1 MSKEESALS
10 KFVINVPVAT
20 VWTSYDSAR
29 KLDEK
34 AISNPT
40 DISSWL
46 DLLNFETRLELCDA
60 NLIQSQ
66 LLYGQ
71 EVLVLE
77 EKENYYHIIA
87 LTQGS
92 SKDDR
97 GYPGWVPKCQITE
110 VTDWKLDSQVVV
122 VTSNLTTLFS
132 TEDKEL
138 LELSFQTILPV
149 VDKGEEKVKV
159 QLPDG
164 SVGLL
169 GTDNTSVYEGL
180 ASIPK
185 GSGADIVR
193 TGERFLGL
201 PYLWGGMSGYGMDCS
216 GFSYTMCK
224 ANGYIIPR
232 DAHDQAKEGEN
243 VELDALEP
251 GDLLFFAYEEG
262 KGKIHHVGIYHGEG
276 KLLHSPKTGRDIEIL
291 PMENTIYEKELCAAR
306 RYWQKDGE

>member
-1 MSKEESALS
+1 MSKY
-10 KFVINVPVAT
+10 VINVPVAT
-20 VWTSYDSAR
+20 IWTSYDSAR
-29 KLDEK
+29 VLDEK
-34 AISNPT
+34 ATTNPT
-40 DISSWL
+40 GIRSWL
-46 DLLNFETRLELCDA
+46 ESLNFETRLELCDA

-77 EKENYYHIIA
+77 EKEDYYHIIA

-97 GYPGWVPKCQITE
+97 GYPGWVPKCQ
-110 VTDWKLDSQVVV
+110 VTKAADWRLNNGPVAV
-122 VTSNLTTLFS
+122 VTSKFAPLFS
-132 TEDKEL
+132 TEGKEL

-149 VDKGEEKVKV
+149 VEIGKEKVEV
-159 QLPDG
+159 HLPDG
-164 SVGLL
+164 TLGLL
-169 GTDNTSVYEGL
+169 NPADTSVYDDL
-180 ASIPK
+180 TSIPK
-185 GSGADIVR
+185 GSGTDIVR
-193 TGERFLGL
+193 SGERFLGL

-232 DAHDQAKEGEN
+232 DAHDQAKDGVDVPLN
-243 VELDALEP
+243 AIEP

-262 KGKIHHVGIYHGEG
+262 RGKIHHVGIYYGEG

>member
-1 MSKEESALS
+1 MNKY
-10 KFVINVPVAT
+10 VINVPVAT
-20 VWTSYDSAR
+20 IWTSYDSPR
-29 KLDEK
+29 KQDEK

-40 DISSWL
+40 DIRSWL
-46 DLLNFETRLELCDA
+46 DSLNFETRLELCDA

-77 EKENYYHIIA
+77 EKEDYYHIIA

-92 SKDDR
+92 SKDNR
-97 GYPGWVPKCQITE
+97 GYPGWVPKCQITSVE
-110 VTDWKLDSQVVV
+110 EWKLADGPVAV
-122 VTSNLTTLFS
+122 VTSNLTSLFS
-132 TEDKEL
+132 PEGEEL

-149 VDKGEEKVKV
+149 VEKEAAKVKV
-159 QLPDG
+159 QLPNG
-164 SVGLL
+164 AVGVLKVDD
-169 GTDNTSVYEGL
+169 TAVYDSL

-185 GSGADIVR
+185 RSGADIVR
-193 TGERFLGL
+193 TGEKFLDL

-232 DAHDQAKEGEN
+232 DAHDQAKEG
-243 VELDALEP
+243 VEVKLDALEP

-262 KGKIHHVGIYHGEG
+262 KGKLHHVGIYHGEG

>member
-1 MSKEESALS
+1 MS

-20 VWTSYDSAR
+20 IWTSYDSAR
-29 KLDEK
+29 ELDKK

-40 DISSWL
+40 DIKSWL
-46 DLLNFETRLELCDA
+46 NSLNFETRLELCDA

-77 EKENYYHIIA
+77 EREDYYHIIA

-92 SKDDR
+92 SKDER
-97 GYPGWVPKCQITE
+97 GYPGWVPKCQVTE
-110 VTDWKLDSQVVV
+110 VGDWNLTDGPVAV
-122 VTSNLTTLFS
+122 VTSNLAPLFS
-132 TEDKEL
+132 TEEKEL

-149 VDKGEEKVKV
+149 VESGKEKVKV

-164 SVGLL
+164 TLGLL
-169 GTDNTSVYEGL
+169 KTDDISVYDGL
-180 ASIPK
+180 PFIPK
-185 GSGADIVR
+185 GAGEDIVR
-193 TGERFLGL
+193 SGERFLGL

-224 ANGYIIPR
+224 ANGYTIPR
-232 DAHDQAKEGEN
+232 DAHDQVKDG
-243 VELDALEP
+243 VEVPINTIEP

-262 KGKIHHVGIYHGEG
+262 KGKIHHVGIYYGDG

-291 PMENTIYEKELCAAR
+291 PMEKTIYEKELCAAR

>member
-1 MSKEESALS
+1 MS

-20 VWTSYDSAR
+20 IWTSYDSAR
-29 KLDEK
+29 VLDEK
-34 AISNPT
+34 ATSNPT
-40 DISSWL
+40 DIRSWL
-46 DLLNFETRLELCDA
+46 DSLNFETRLELCDA

-77 EKENYYHIIA
+77 EKEDYYHIIA

-110 VTDWKLDSQVVV
+110 VEDWKLTNGPVAV
-122 VTSNLTTLFS
+122 VTSNLAPVFS
-132 TEDKEL
+132 TVEKEL

-149 VDKGEEKVKV
+149 VENGKEKVKV

-164 SVGLL
+164 TLGLL
-169 GTDNTSVYEGL
+169 KTADTAVYNGL
-180 ASIPK
+180 PFIPK
-185 GSGADIVR
+185 GSGTDIVR
-193 TGERFLGL
+193 SGERFLGL

-232 DAHDQAKEGEN
+232 DAHDQAKEG
-243 VELDALEP
+243 VEVPLNAMEP

-262 KGKIHHVGIYHGEG
+262 KGKIHHVGIYYGDG

>member
-1 MSKEESALS
+1 MSKY
-10 KFVINVPVAT
+10 VINVPVAT
-20 VWTSYDSAR
+20 IWTSYDSAR
-29 KLDEK
+29 VLDEK
-34 AISNPT
+34 ATTNPT
-40 DISSWL
+40 GIRSWL
-46 DLLNFETRLELCDA
+46 ESLNFETRLELCDA

-77 EKENYYHIIA
+77 EKEDYYHIIA

-97 GYPGWVPKCQITE
+97 GYPGWVPKCQ
-110 VTDWKLDSQVVV
+110 VTKAADWRLNNGPVAV
-122 VTSNLTTLFS
+122 VTSKFAPLFS
-132 TEDKEL
+132 TEGKEL

-149 VDKGEEKVKV
+149 VEIGKEKVEV
-159 QLPDG
+159 HLPDG
-164 SVGLL
+164 TLGLL
-169 GTDNTSVYEGL
+169 NPADTSVYDDL
-180 ASIPK
+180 TSIPK
-185 GSGADIVR
+185 GSGTDIVR
-193 TGERFLGL
+193 SGERFLGL

-232 DAHDQAKEGEN
+232 DAHDQAKDG
-243 VELDALEP
+243 VDVPLYAIEP

-262 KGKIHHVGIYHGEG
+262 RGKIHHVGIYYGEG

>member
-1 MSKEESALS
+1 MLNKY
-10 KFVINVPVAT
+10 VINVPVAT
-20 VWTSYDSAR
+20 IWTSYDSPR

-34 AISNPT
+34 AITNPT
-40 DISSWL
+40 DIRSWL
-46 DLLNFETRLELCDA
+46 DSLNFETRLELCDA

-77 EKENYYHIIA
+77 EKEDYYHIIA

-92 SKDDR
+92 SKDNR
-97 GYPGWVPKCQITE
+97 GYPGWVPKCQITTVDE
-110 VTDWKLDSQVVV
+110 WKLTDGPLAV
-122 VTSNLTTLFS
+122 VTSNLASLFS
-132 TEDKEL
+132 TEGEEL

-149 VDKGEEKVKV
+149 VEKETAKVKV
-159 QLPDG
+159 QLPNG
-164 SVGLL
+164 AVGVLKV
-169 GTDNTSVYEGL
+169 DDAAVYDSL

-185 GSGADIVR
+185 RSGADIVR
-193 TGERFLGL
+193 TGERFLDL

-232 DAHDQAKEGEN
+232 DAHDQAKEG
-243 VELDALEP
+243 VEVKLDALEP

-262 KGKIHHVGIYHGEG
+262 KGKLHHVGIYHGEG

>member
-1 MSKEESALS
+1 MLS
-10 KFVINVPVAT
+10 KYVINVPVAT
-20 VWTSYDSAR
+20 IWTSYDSAR
-29 KLDEK
+29 ELDKK
-34 AISNPT
+34 ATSNPT
-40 DISSWL
+40 DISGWL
-46 DLLNFETRLELCDA
+46 DSLNFETRLELCDA

-77 EKENYYHIIA
+77 EKEDYYHIIA

-92 SKDDR
+92 SKDER
-97 GYPGWVPKCQITE
+97 GYPGWVPKCQVTE
-110 VTDWKLDSQVVV
+110 VMDWKLADGPVAV
-122 VTSNLTTLFS
+122 VTSNLASLFS
-132 TEDKEL
+132 TEEKEL

-149 VDKGEEKVKV
+149 VENGKEKVKV

-164 SVGLL
+164 TYGLL
-169 GTDNTSVYEGL
+169 KTDDISVYDGFAFL
-180 ASIPK
+180 PK
-185 GSGADIVR
+185 GSGRDIVR
-193 TGERFLGL
+193 SGEKFLGL

-232 DAHDQAKEGEN
+232 DAHDQAKEGAEVPLN
-243 VELDALEP
+243 ALEP

-262 KGKIHHVGIYHGEG
+262 KGKIHHVGIYYGED

-291 PMENTIYEKELCAAR
+291 SMENTIYEKELCAAR

>member
-1 MSKEESALS
+1 MS

-20 VWTSYDSAR
+20 IWTSYDSAR

-40 DISSWL
+40 DIRSWL
-46 DLLNFETRLELCDA
+46 DSLNFETRLELCDA

-66 LLYGQ
+66 LLFGQ
-71 EVLVLE
+71 EVLVIE
-77 EKENYYHIIA
+77 EKEDYYHIIA

-110 VTDWKLDSQVVV
+110 VTDWKLTDGAVAV
-122 VTSNLTTLFS
+122 VTSNLATLYS
-132 TEDKEL
+132 LDEKEI

-149 VDKGEEKVKV
+149 VEEGEETVKV

-164 SVGLL
+164 GLGVL
-169 GTDNTSVYEGL
+169 KAEDISRYDGTP
-180 ASIPK
+180 SIPK

-193 TGERFLGL
+193 TGVRFLDL

-232 DAHDQAKEGEN
+232 DAHDQAKEGEE
-243 VELDALEP
+243 VELESIKP

-262 KGKIHHVGIYHGEG
+262 KGKLHHVGIYYGEG

-291 PMENTIYEKELCAAR
+291 PMKNTIYEKELCAAR